1 MGEGFFLLL
10 PLARSLL
17 HPSPLPPPSVS
28 FVFLYFWGC
37 VCKWTQGRV
46 QATAAFD
53 QSNMWEMEHFRNAD
67 S

>member
-1 MGEGFFLLL
+1 
-10 PLARSLL
+10 
-17 HPSPLPPPSVS
+17 
-28 FVFLYFWGC
+28 VFLHFWGGVY

-53 QSNMWEMEHFRNAD
+53 QRNMWEMEHFRNAD